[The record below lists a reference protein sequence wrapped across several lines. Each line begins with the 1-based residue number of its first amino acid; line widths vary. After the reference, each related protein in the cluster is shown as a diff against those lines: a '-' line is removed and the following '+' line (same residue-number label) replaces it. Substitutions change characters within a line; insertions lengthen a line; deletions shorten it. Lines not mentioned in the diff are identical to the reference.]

1 MNHLV
6 NDSICI
12 MPLWYCFKIETNDKY
27 FWKQFKIK
35 NDVQNFKNN
44 YDKGVKL
51 KKKINN
57 LNNIK
62 RLEQL

>member
-6 NDSICI
+6 NDSMCI

-51 KKKINN
+51 KKKLTI
-57 LNNIK
+57 
-62 RLEQL
+62 